1 MSTPATPAIL
11 RELAAALA
19 EPDTAR
25 RDLARA
31 EERARVLDA
40 QCSALRDERDH
51 ATTQHR
57 AIVGR
62 CVKHPDALWLLDVSG
77 TWATDESAEGER

>member
-1 MSTPATPAIL
+1 MNTPATPAIL

-19 EPDTAR
+19 ELETAR

-40 QCSALRDERDH
+40 QCSAIRDERDH
-51 ATTQHR
+51 ATAQHR

-77 TWATDESAEGER
+77 TWARSDAEGER